1 MKASSRVALADTLF
15 PITSQSRQFRAKAIL
30 MIYSVPPFL
39 YLSLVTQ
46 EMHAWLAG
54 SDARVAVLHCKGTC
68 LDLFLPLLE

>member
-1 MKASSRVALADTLF
+1 
-15 PITSQSRQFRAKAIL
+15 